1 MKRRILS
8 IPASFLAL
16 LSSGAVLTGCTVGP
30 NFQRPDVAAPSDFV
44 RANHAQAPSR
54 PVVGTLS
61 SEWWSLLG
69 DPELVSLESRL
80 ATDNLDVQAASARVL
95 QSRAG
100 LRIAGAEQYPMIG
113 GAASYYREQASPNG
127 IVSLLGVNPVGAQP
141 ESASGDTAFGVGSL
155 PGTSGSP
162 PYDLWQ
168 YGFDASWELDLWGH
182 ARRGVEAA
190 NATMQASV
198 EDRRA
203 ALLFAQAELAR
214 DYIDLRATQTLLGIT
229 NKNLALARDTVKL
242 TRLRLTEG
250 VTTNL
255 DVANAA
261 AQVASIEAR
270 LPPLQ
275 MRRDALINALSF
287 LLGKEPGALG
297 QALADARDIPS
308 LPTRAP
314 IGLPSELVRRR
325 PDVRRAEAQL
335 HAATA
340 EIGVAQADFY
350 PRISLTGSLGF
361 QSLQLSS
368 LAGWASHQFVLGPSI
383 SLPIFQGGRL
393 KGTLELRK
401 AQQQEAAIAFQR
413 TVLQAW
419 HEVDDALSAYDAEQI
434 RRDQLKEVV
443 QQDQIALAV
452 ARQRYRQGAIDF
464 LNVLAVQRNL
474 LNAESELAQSRA
486 IASVNLVSLYK
497 TLGGGW
503 ETAFPEVPPT
513 VERARSA
520 HLKRA
525 AQTTTFI
532 SGP

>member
-1 MKRRILS
+1 LTERSLFIRPVL
-8 IPASFLAL
+8 LAL
-16 LSSGAVLTGCTVGP
+16 LSGAMLAGCTVGP
-30 NFQRPDVAAPSDFV
+30 DFQRPKVAAPSDFT
-44 RANHAQAPSR
+44 RADHAQAPSR
-54 PVVGTLS
+54 PVEATLAP
-61 SEWWSLLG
+61 EWWSLLG
-69 DPELVSLESRL
+69 DPELVALESRL
-80 ATDNLDVQAASARVL
+80 ATDNLDVQAASARLL

-113 GAASYYREQASPNG
+113 GAASYNREQASPNG

-141 ESASGDTAFGVGSL
+141 ESASGDTAFGVASL

-162 PYDLWQ
+162 PYNLWQ

-190 NATMQASV
+190 NAAMQASV
-198 EDRRA
+198 EDRRG
-203 ALLFAQAELAR
+203 ALLSAQAELAR
-214 DYIDLRATQTLLGIT
+214 DYIELRATQTLLGIT

-255 DVANAA
+255 DVANAS
-261 AQVASIEAR
+261 AQVASIAAR

-275 MRRDALINALSF
+275 ARRDALVNALSF
-287 LLGKEPGALG
+287 LLGEEPGALG
-297 QALADARDIPS
+297 QTLEDARDIPS
-308 LPTRAP
+308 LPVRAP
-314 IGLPSELVRRR
+314 IGFPSELVRRR
-325 PDVRRAEAQL
+325 PDIRRAEAQL

-350 PRISLTGSLGF
+350 PQISLTGSLGF

-368 LAGWASHQFVLGPSI
+368 LGDWASHQFVLGPSI

-401 AQQQEAAIAFQR
+401 AQQQEAAIVFQR

-419 HEVDDALSAYDAEQI
+419 HEVDDALSAYDAEQL
-434 RRDQLKEVV
+434 RRDQLKDVV
-443 QQDQIALAV
+443 QQDQVALGV
-452 ARQRYRQGAIDF
+452 AQQRYREGAIDF
-464 LNVLAVQRNL
+464 LNVLTVQRDL
-474 LNAESELAQSRA
+474 LNAESDLAQSRA

-497 TLGGGW
+497 ALGGGW
-503 ETAFPEVPPT
+503 ETAFPEVPPA
-513 VERARSA
+513 VKLGKSVQLKSA
-520 HLKRA
+520 HTA
-525 AQTTTFI
+525 TI
-532 SGP
+532 GSDS